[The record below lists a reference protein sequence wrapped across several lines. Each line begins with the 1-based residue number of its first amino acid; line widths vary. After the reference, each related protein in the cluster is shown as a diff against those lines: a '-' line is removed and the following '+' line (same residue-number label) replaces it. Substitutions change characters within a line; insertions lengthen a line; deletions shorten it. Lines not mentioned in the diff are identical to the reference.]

1 MLSPITPHISHCLWR
16 QLGNDEAIIDVIWPE
31 ANEELQK
38 DKTINLVVQVNG
50 KLRANIDVDLNT
62 TQKEI
67 EKLALKHDNIKK
79 HIEGKEVNRLI
90 YIPSKLLNIV
100 VS

>member
-1 MLSPITPHISHCLWR
+1 MIAPITPHI
-16 QLGNDEAIIDVIWPE
+16 A
-31 ANEELQK
+31 EELWEINGGNSSVFLESYPEYNPIIAEE
-38 DKTINLVVQVNG
+38 DTINIAVQVNG

>member
-1 MLSPITPHISHCLWR
+1 
-16 QLGNDEAIIDVIWPE
+16 
-31 ANEELQK
+31 
-38 DKTINLVVQVNG
+38 
-50 KLRANIDVDLNT
+50 
-62 TQKEI
+62 KEI